1 MNLNDLNPQQR
12 EAAST
17 LEGPVLVL
25 AGAGSG
31 KTKMLT
37 YRVAN
42 LIEHGVK
49 PWHIMA
55 ITFTNKAAR
64 EMRERVVKL
73 VGEDGN
79 DVWVSTFH
87 AACSKILRR
96 DIEKLGY
103 NRNFVIYDDAD
114 QKSALRRILTELNL
128 DEKVYSL
135 ASVKSIISHA
145 KEKLLSPTEWKL
157 TAPPDYRNETYYDI
171 YVRYEKQLKENNA
184 LDFNDLIIRT
194 LELFT
199 QHPPVLQYYQN
210 LVQYLHVDEYQDTD
224 MAQYN
229 LVSLLVQDDHNLCV
243 VGDDDQSI
251 YSWRGA
257 DISNILNFEKDYPEA
272 KVVKLERNY
281 RSSANILD
289 AANQVIAEN
298 SNRMEKALWTERE
311 AGDKIVYRICR
322 NEIAEAEWVGDKIRE
337 LHGQGASYSDF
348 AILYRMNS
356 QSRNLDIALST
367 RGIPYKEYGG
377 LRFFDRK
384 EVKDALAYVRL
395 VVNPTDDVSFQRV
408 INVPKRGLG
417 EVSIN
422 ALMDYAASEGIPALS
437 ACMSLP
443 DDFNKRIKNKV
454 EGFGQLLMRLT
465 LEMEQR
471 TPSDFVKYLIE
482 ETGML
487 KELDET
493 SSEDNMQRK
502 ANLFELVNAV
512 KEYEEANPESTLF
525 DFLQSTSLES
535 SFDQIDETEGTV
547 MLMTMHGAKGL
558 EFPTVFMVGMD
569 EGVFP
574 SYRAIKEE
582 DEDPQKMEEE
592 RRLCYVG
599 ITRAENRLFLSHTE
613 QRMVYGDKKPYES
626 SRFIDSI
633 PERLIEMD
641 ESVNSFGGYK
651 APEKKPTLFETEES
665 LFDGGNLWKTRSSQG
680 SMGRAAGFGSGNQ
693 VKVGGVT
700 IPGVYKG
707 FGTQMSTSGGFTGG
721 AGIGQSGISKATE
734 QRRVS
739 SVADTGFGTT
749 TYQVGDRV
757 MHKKFGM
764 GTVAEIRPGNGADDR
779 TLVVRFGNG
788 ETKALKE
795 RLAPIVRMED

>member
-210 LVQYLHVDEYQDTD
+210 LVQYMHVDEYQDTD

-257 DISNILNFEKDYPEA
+257 DISNILNFEKD
-272 KVVKLERNY
+272 
-281 RSSANILD
+281 
-289 AANQVIAEN
+289 
-298 SNRMEKALWTERE
+298 
-311 AGDKIVYRICR
+311 
-322 NEIAEAEWVGDKIRE
+322 
-337 LHGQGASYSDF
+337 
-348 AILYRMNS
+348 
-356 QSRNLDIALST
+356 LS
-367 RGIPYKEYGG
+367 
-377 LRFFDRK
+377 
-384 EVKDALAYVRL
+384 
-395 VVNPTDDVSFQRV
+395 
-408 INVPKRGLG
+408 
-417 EVSIN
+417 
-422 ALMDYAASEGIPALS
+422 
-437 ACMSLP
+437 
-443 DDFNKRIKNKV
+443 
-454 EGFGQLLMRLT
+454 
-465 LEMEQR
+465 
-471 TPSDFVKYLIE
+471 LIH
-482 ETGML
+482 
-487 KELDET
+487 
-493 SSEDNMQRK
+493 
-502 ANLFELVNAV
+502 
-512 KEYEEANPESTLF
+512 
-525 DFLQSTSLES
+525 
-535 SFDQIDETEGTV
+535 I
-547 MLMTMHGAKGL
+547 
-558 EFPTVFMVGMD
+558 
-569 EGVFP
+569 
-574 SYRAIKEE
+574 
-582 DEDPQKMEEE
+582 
-592 RRLCYVG
+592 
-599 ITRAENRLFLSHTE
+599 
-613 QRMVYGDKKPYES
+613 
-626 SRFIDSI
+626 
-633 PERLIEMD
+633 
-641 ESVNSFGGYK
+641 
-651 APEKKPTLFETEES
+651 
-665 LFDGGNLWKTRSSQG
+665 
-680 SMGRAAGFGSGNQ
+680 
-693 VKVGGVT
+693 
-700 IPGVYKG
+700 
-707 FGTQMSTSGGFTGG
+707 
-721 AGIGQSGISKATE
+721 
-734 QRRVS
+734 
-739 SVADTGFGTT
+739 
-749 TYQVGDRV
+749 
-757 MHKKFGM
+757 
-764 GTVAEIRPGNGADDR
+764 
-779 TLVVRFGNG
+779 
-788 ETKALKE
+788 
-795 RLAPIVRMED
+795 